1 MGLGWKPTLEVPPG
15 EDPVIR
21 RRKTRPTEQTPP
33 TQPPP
38 PKEEITRDMV
48 QSAVIV
54 SMGFLGTFVDESFM
68 PVDKQA
74 KPLPHVDSA
83 INDMMPWMRIHG
95 GILIRMMP
103 WFGLGSAV
111 IALAAPAFDPIC
123 EIIAGVRKP
132 RCIRKGPDDIY
143 TEEFKAAKA
152 RWETKQQAA
161 KEPERQAGRS
171 TRAADQVIDIKAQQ
185 QRPAE
190 PPPAGSADEYLS
202 DEEGK
207 VADTG

>member
-83 INDMMPWMRIHG
+83 IIS
-95 GILIRMMP
+95 MMP

-207 VADTG
+207 V